1 MRKTILPLFL
11 AFLLLVIGQSYSDD
25 LSQSVKDMAGV
36 LSFIVLMC
44 VTVIAPLLLVYGFLK
59 GSLDVLKKTSF
70 VSALTLLGATD
81 FTDALRNL
89 TAMFQSLALII
100 FPFTLILLLW
110 KAFIKVVK
118 V

>member
-11 AFLLLVIGQSYSDD
+11 AFLLLVIGQSGD
-25 LSQSVKDMAGV
+25 LSQNVKDMAGI

-81 FTDALRNL
+81 FTEALRNL

-100 FPFTLILLLW
+100 LPFTLILLLW
-110 KAFIKVVK
+110 KAFTKVVK

>member
-11 AFLLLVIGQSYSDD
+11 AFLLLVIGQSGD
-25 LSQSVKDMAGV
+25 LSQNIKDMAGV

-81 FTDALRNL
+81 FTEALKNL

-100 FPFTLILLLW
+100 LPFTLILLLW
-110 KAFIKVVK
+110 KAFTKVVK
-118 V
+118 L

>member
-11 AFLLLVIGQSYSDD
+11 AFLLLVIGQSGD
-25 LSQSVKDMAGV
+25 LSQNVKDMAGI

-81 FTDALRNL
+81 FTEPLRNL

-100 FPFTLILLLW
+100 LPFTLILLLW
-110 KAFIKVVK
+110 KAFTKVVK
-118 V
+118 L

>member
-11 AFLLLVIGQSYSDD
+11 AFLLLVIGQSGD
-25 LSQSVKDMAGV
+25 LSQNVKDMAGI

-81 FTDALRNL
+81 FSEPLRNL

-100 FPFTLILLLW
+100 LPFTLILLLW
-110 KAFIKVVK
+110 KAFTKVVK
-118 V
+118 L

>member
-11 AFLLLVIGQSYSDD
+11 AFLLLVIGQSGD
-25 LSQSVKDMAGV
+25 LSQNVKDMAGV

-81 FTDALRNL
+81 FSEALRNL

-100 FPFTLILLLW
+100 LPFTLILLLW
-110 KAFIKVVK
+110 KAFTKVVK

>member
-11 AFLLLVIGQSYSDD
+11 AFLLLVIGQSGD
-25 LSQSVKDMAGV
+25 LSQNVRDMAGV

-44 VTVIAPLLLVYGFLK
+44 VTIIAPLLLVYGFLK

-81 FTDALRNL
+81 FTEALRNL

-100 FPFTLILLLW
+100 LPFTLILLLW
-110 KAFIKVVK
+110 KAFTKVVK